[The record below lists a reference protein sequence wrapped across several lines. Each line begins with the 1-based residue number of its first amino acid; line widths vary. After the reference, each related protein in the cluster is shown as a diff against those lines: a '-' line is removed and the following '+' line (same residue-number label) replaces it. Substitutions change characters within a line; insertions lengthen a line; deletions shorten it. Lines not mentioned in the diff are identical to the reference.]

1 MVCVLEE
8 KRYVRSGDACVLC
21 EGSSEATVYIAV
33 CVLVILCIAAI
44 AFLSWKGSSG
54 NNGWSER
61 LGAFGEKTQTK
72 YKILVTFTQV
82 SWNTKE
88 MPHALRYV
96 NQRKSLILLFIFTT
110 FQILF
115 KVGTVYPMQ
124 LPTIFTNLLG
134 SLSFISFDISVLPLN
149 CVFDTNFHDRCN
161 LQPAMGFCL
170 IFFIAG
176 IYVI

>member
-1 MVCVLEE
+1 MVCVLAE

-33 CVLVILCIAAI
+33 CVLAILCVAAI

-88 MPHALRYV
+88 MPHALRHV
-96 NQRKSLILLFIFTT
+96 NHKITDVAFCFHNFSDPVQSRDSVPHAVTYNIHKP
-110 FQILF
+110 
-115 KVGTVYPMQ
+115 VGKLVIYQ
-124 LPTIFTNLLG
+124 L
-134 SLSFISFDISVLPLN
+134 
-149 CVFDTNFHDRCN
+149 
-161 LQPAMGFCL
+161 
-170 IFFIAG
+170 
-176 IYVI
+176 

>member
-61 LGAFGEKTQTK
+61 MGAFGEKTQTK

-82 SWNTKE
+82 SWTQKN
-88 MPHALRYV
+88 AFWDL
-96 NQRKSLILLFIFTT
+96 
-110 FQILF
+110 
-115 KVGTVYPMQ
+115 
-124 LPTIFTNLLG
+124 
-134 SLSFISFDISVLPLN
+134 
-149 CVFDTNFHDRCN
+149 
-161 LQPAMGFCL
+161 
-170 IFFIAG
+170 
-176 IYVI
+176 